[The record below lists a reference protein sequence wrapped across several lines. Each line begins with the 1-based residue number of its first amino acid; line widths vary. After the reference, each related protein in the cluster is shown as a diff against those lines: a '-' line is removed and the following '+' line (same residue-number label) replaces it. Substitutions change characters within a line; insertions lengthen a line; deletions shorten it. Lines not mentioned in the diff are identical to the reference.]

1 MPPVECRLVK
11 IAQFGSTEMT
21 MWRIPLVG
29 VHIVHQVDQRGILEA
44 VVAEQLAGVAP
55 VVLFDGDI
63 GVVLVGA

>member
-1 MPPVECRLVK
+1 
-11 IAQFGSTEMT
+11 MT

-29 VHIVHQVDQRGILEA
+29 VHIVHQVDQRCILEA